1 MQTYFNIKSP
11 NLDGARKSASACGRE
26 RNVWFRILKKTS
38 ISSVDLMDLL
48 SGDAFEGCRCK
59 RNSVHKFYRGNIRAL
74 YVHGAR
80 DLEDRGAAKR
90 LQPPYHREH
99 TMHMSNL
106 IACHVGLVWT

>member
-1 MQTYFNIKSP
+1 MVAHFKQII
-11 NLDGARKSASACGRE
+11 NLL
-26 RNVWFRILKKTS
+26 W
-38 ISSVDLMDLL
+38 DLMDLL

-106 IACHVGLVWT
+106 IACHVGLVEN